1 MRVKLLV
8 ALIGLAAGLA
18 VLGAAP
24 VVAQDADGGNL
35 TVDVV
40 QDTDGTATVTVTHND
55 TAVSNA
61 SVNVTVLDDNV
72 TYDGAGDYETD
83 DNGTVDLPAPNETV
97 NVSVAAEGDNMTGST
112 TATLEPA
119 DAFDTLS
126 LGVQQ
131 GAGQVTVTVTEAG
144 DVVEN
149 ATVSVDSANWTV
161 NDTTTDENGV
171 ATFDRPTETVNATI
185 TAETADATGSTNV
198 TIEGA
203 EGEGPDFTPHGQMVS
218 SLVHSLLNDNSTE
231 DPLGL
236 LLQSIGFVGGPP
248 DHAGPPDDGDSDN
261 ETAGP
266 PDDAGPDGDRGPPD
280 HAGPGG
286 DDDGDDEDGDEEA
299 AEDDEE
305 DDGGPPDHAGPP

>member
-1 MRVKLLV
+1 MRLKVLL

-24 VVAQDADGGNL
+24 AVAQDADGGNL
-35 TVDVV
+35 TVDVT

-55 TAVSNA
+55 SAVPNA
-61 SVNVTVLDDNV
+61 SVNVTVLDENV
-72 TYDGAGDYETD
+72 TYDGTGEYETD

-119 DAFDTLS
+119 EAFDTLS

-131 GAGQVTVTVTEAG
+131 GAGRVTVTVTEAG

-149 ATVSVDSANWTV
+149 ATVSVDSDSWDV

-171 ATFDRPTETVNATI
+171 ATFDRPNETVNATI
-185 TAETADATGSTNV
+185 TADTANATGSTNV

-203 EGEGPDFTPHGQMVS
+203 EGDGPDFTPPGQMVS
-218 SLVHSLLNDNSTE
+218 SLVHSLLNDDSTE
-231 DPLGL
+231 APLGQ
-236 LLQSIGFVGGPP
+236 LLQSIGFSGGPP
-248 DHAGPPDDGDSDN
+248 DHAG
-261 ETAGP
+261 A
-266 PDDAGPDGDRGPPD
+266 PDDAGPPEDAGQSGDAGPPEDAGPEGDRGPPD
-280 HAGPGG
+280 HAGPDG
-286 DDDGDDEDGDEEA
+286 DDDDEDEEKG
-299 AEDDEE
+299 
-305 DDGGPPDHAGPP
+305 GGPPDHAGPP